1 MISFPKLLGKL
12 PYSTELL
19 RLAVIIFLIE
29 FVRGAILITY
39 LPNYGI
45 VMLGLSKAA
54 VGIAVSAHYVADTA
68 VKIVIGYLLDRLS
81 VRWIVR
87 GGLAL
92 SVVGLLMLQGAA
104 HPALL
109 IAGAAI
115 YGVGVSPVW
124 IVALSKVS
132 KDERGKEMGLL
143 YTLWLIGLGLGP
155 VLLNFIIDVSYT
167 ASFYTLLVMAVL
179 SWLLSIG
186 LSEKVQ
192 PPNQLPLST
201 QFRMLYD
208 RMKLIK
214 PLLPGM
220 ILQTLA
226 ASMLVPILPSFASEN
241 LHLTNSQYSFFL
253 LFGGA
258 FAAIGLVPMGKLSDA
273 WGKKW
278 FLVIGFSMFAF
289 GLYSLTVTE
298 SIVILFIWA
307 VIIGVSY
314 AAVLPAWNALL
325 AAYVPPAQQGVG
337 WGIFSTIEGIGVMLG
352 PIIGGYLADSLSM
365 QSTVMISA
373 AIFAAIG
380 VFYFAY
386 PVTKQ
391 MEPN

>member
-1 MISFPKLLGKL
+1 M
-12 PYSTELL
+12 L